1 MEPTLSPQEIVD
13 SGPNPAKQAILASA
27 RRLFA
32 QNGFDAASVQEIA
45 GQAGVNKALIYY
57 YFRDKDALYREVLE
71 ECYSPVLAIWEDE
84 SFPRAGTPTDKLL
97 FFTERFIRYQ
107 EENEDLR
114 RILAH
119 EFTRDGKHVQWIAEK
134 YASRNRENLMKIL
147 TEGMQRGD
155 FRPLNP
161 EIIVNV
167 LFGAIL
173 FQYIMRPLARHLNPN
188 SDFSAMTPEILHQN
202 LTNLLLDGLARK
214 AT

>member
-1 MEPTLSPQEIVD
+1 MEPILSPQTIVA

-45 GQAGVNKALIYY
+45 SQAGVNKALIYY
-57 YFRDKDALYREVLE
+57 YFRDKDALYLEVLE
-71 ECYSPVLAIWEDE
+71 ECYAPVLAIWEEE

-119 EFTRDGKHVQWIAEK
+119 EYTRDGKHVQWIAEK
-134 YASRNRENLMKIL
+134 YAFRNRENLLNIL
-147 TEGMQRGD
+147 TEGMERGD
-155 FRPLNP
+155 FRALNP
-161 EIIVNV
+161 EIIINA
-167 LFGAIL
+167 LFGSIL
-173 FQYIMRPLARHLNPN
+173 FQYIMRPLAKRLNPGP
-188 SDFSAMTPEILHQN
+188 DFAAVPPDLLHRT
-202 LTNLLLDGLARK
+202 LASLLLDGLTRK
-214 AT
+214 TP